1 MEPLISFRL
10 FAQRI
15 RHMPVLR
22 NAEGLWSLLRKPY
35 LALLNARSKGVRVW
49 WHVGLGPN
57 AAVATGAVWE
67 DYEPEAVAALV
78 GWIRKHPGGQV
89 LDVGSSIGILV
100 RWHSSLMIAPM
111 SLPLIQT
118 WIAWPRCGASANTLP
133 APDSNWSGVSWG
145 TRKLW
150 CSLWKLRPLQ
160 PNRRSKANR
169 PQGTWGQTDISA
181 WIALT
186 RRAFPAG
193 EWMTSA
199 REREIAFAPC
209 SLNAMWR
216 RLKLLVIF
224 RIQAHSGGG
233 ECFPALERAS
243 TGAAEL
249 RTFRGRCEVLFEKH

>member
-1 MEPLISFRL
+1 MRGTS
-10 FAQRI
+10 
-15 RHMPVLR
+15 
-22 NAEGLWSLLRKPY
+22 
-35 LALLNARSKGVRVW
+35 
-49 WHVGLGPN
+49 GLGRMR
-57 AAVATGAVWE
+57 AGYATGAVWE

-89 LDVGSSIGILV
+89 LDVGSSIGIFSAVALFADDRTDVVAFDSDLNSLAAVRRLCQYAAGARLQLV
-100 RWHSSLMIAPM
+100 WGFLGDKETVVQPLEIA
-111 SLPLIQT
+111 
-118 WIAWPRCGASANTLP
+118 ASTTEQALKSQSP
-133 APDSNWSGVSWG
+133 S
-145 TRKLW
+145 
-150 CSLWKLRPLQ
+150 
-160 PNRRSKANR
+160 
-169 PQGTWGQTDISA
+169 GTWGQTDISA

-216 RLKLLVIF
+216 ELNCFVFF
-224 RIQAHSGGG
+224 RVQAHSGGG